1 MAAFR
6 MADRLPEAVA
16 LKSRRKGE
24 IMKKRFLLFIA
35 FFGLLSYASA
45 AGSQRQ
51 QAGDPGDKGLEIVM
65 DREGKVESVR
75 WNGERAYPPAGPTA
89 GAVHA
94 DPFIVGLPD
103 GAALPK
109 AFEAGTRVTIR
120 ITAVRKRDALQ
131 ISISPK
137 KAEYELVPIF
147 TGKTV
152 PVGDAARAEEI
163 EDKTSSFI
171 LDRSGTV
178 YEVKVI
184 RTGQAPPP
192 GKVIFAESLRTRPR
206 YYLGSH
212 VGAFVPL
219 RRSSEYALGYAGPDA
234 AAPVIMESRLRSVPM
249 VFVGTVYPFGFE
261 PGCEAVSPRR
271 VQVNLGT
278 ELSGQI
284 FKKVYFGLGYD
295 FTYFSVGALFRYGET
310 QALQSGFSVGGPVPD
325 GVDEAPTVA
334 KNKLDIGL
342 TVCLPLDL
350 MIGWLGRSLGIK

>member
-24 IMKKRFLLFIA
+24 VMKKRSLLFMAI
-35 FFGLLSYASA
+35 FGLLSYASA
-45 AGSQRQ
+45 AGSPGQ

-65 DREGKVESVR
+65 DHEGKLER
-75 WNGERAYPPAGPTA
+75 ICWNGEQAYPTKTGPTYLIPE
-89 GAVHA
+89 
-94 DPFIVGLPD
+94 DPFIVPWSKGGIIPE
-103 GAALPK
+103 
-109 AFEAGTRVTIR
+109 AFDAGTQVTLR
-120 ITAVRKRDALQ
+120 ITAVKAEDALRV
-131 ISISPK
+131 SIVSR

-152 PVGDAARAEEI
+152 PKDAERFAEG
-163 EDKTSSFI
+163 TRTCSFI

-178 YEVKVI
+178 YEVTVV
-184 RTGQAPPP
+184 RTDQAPPT
-192 GKVIFAESLRTRPR
+192 GKAIFAGSLRTKAR
-206 YYLGSH
+206 YYFGSH